1 MDAAKLERIKQKNVD
16 MTFVVLLS
24 LFDAI
29 IENRT
34 INDLTFP
41 VIPTQKL
48 YEKLVS
54 LKVRKSPT
62 DLPNLTSF
70 LTYKQ
75 SQTDYI
81 DVKRL
86 ANATSEFLRSHYL
99 QSFGLVK
106 NKDEDL

>member
-1 MDAAKLERIKQKNVD
+1 

-24 LFDAI
+24 LFDSM
-29 IENRT
+29 IENKT
-34 INDLTFP
+34 VGEKVEEDLTIP
-41 VIPTQKL
+41 VVPTQKL

-54 LKVRKSPT
+54 LKVRKSPA
-62 DLPNLTSF
+62 DLPNLTAF

-75 SQTDYI
+75 SQTEYV

-99 QSFGLVK
+99 
-106 NKDEDL
+106 